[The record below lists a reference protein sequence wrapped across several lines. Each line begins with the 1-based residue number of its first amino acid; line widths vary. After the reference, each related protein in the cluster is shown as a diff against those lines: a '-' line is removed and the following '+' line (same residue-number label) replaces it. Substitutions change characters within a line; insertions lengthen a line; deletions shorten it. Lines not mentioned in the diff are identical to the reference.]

1 MFSDRKLNI
10 HLLTLPRE
18 SLFEFVELENIREMR
33 EGLVDGGRDGGR
45 VSRMMVPGIWRN
57 LESCPGCGMGAR
69 E

>member
-1 MFSDRKLNI
+1 M
-10 HLLTLPRE
+10 LTLPRE

-45 VSRMMVPGIWRN
+45 VSGKMVPGIWKN
-57 LESCPGCGMGAR
+57 LESRPECGMGAR